1 MSANDASIAAL
12 RSYTKQRSD
21 DVRQRIEG
29 ALRDL
34 RRRGAAVNVAA
45 VANRAGVTRKA
56 VYAHP
61 DLLARIRAH
70 SRLAPAPEN
79 PDQPSNSIIDALRRQ
94 ITTKEAEI
102 TKLRAKITQQN
113 TTIATLYGQLE
124 QSQT

>member
-1 MSANDASIAAL
+1 M
-12 RSYTKQRSD
+12 R
-21 DVRQRIEG
+21 

-34 RRRGAAVNVAA
+34 RRHGAAVNVAA
-45 VANRAGVTRKA
+45 VATRAGVTRKT
-56 VYAHP
+56 VYAHH

-79 PDQPSNSIIDALRRQ
+79 TDQPSNSIIDALRRQ

-102 TKLRAKITQQN
+102 TKLRAKVTEQN
-113 TTIATLYGQLE
+113 NTIATLCGHLV